1 MIRLALAAL
10 TLFLVAACASKPPFD
25 TSETELTVTPDEA
38 VADMDRLEGT
48 RVLWGGVIVAAH
60 NREETTQLE
69 ILGYPL
75 NSRQRPTTDES
86 PLRRFLAIKDGYL
99 ETADYAQG
107 RQVTVTGP
115 LAGTRSGR
123 VGEADYTYPV
133 VSIEDSHLWPK
144 GEQRSQ
150 EPRFHF
156 GIGVLF
162 GN

>member
-1 MIRLALAAL
+1 MTRLTFAAIPL
-10 TLFLVAACASKPPFD
+10 LVMAACAPKPPLD
-25 TSETELTVTPDEA
+25 TTEVDLSLTPEA
-38 VADMDRLEGT
+38 ALADMDRLEGT
-48 RVLWGGVIVAAH
+48 RVLWGGVIVAAR
-60 NREETTQLE
+60 NREESTRLE

-75 NSRQRPTTDES
+75 NNRQRPATEDA
-86 PLRRFLAIKDGYL
+86 PQRRFLAVKEGYL

-115 LAGTRSGR
+115 LIRTQSGR
-123 VGEADYTYPV
+123 VGEATYTYPV
-133 VSIEDSHLWPK
+133 VRIEDSHLWPK
-144 GEQRSQ
+144 VEPSSR

>member
-1 MIRLALAAL
+1 MAVIPLL
-10 TLFLVAACASKPPFD
+10 LVAACASQPRFD
-25 TSETELTVTPDEA
+25 TNDTMLSVTPEDA
-38 VADMDRLEGT
+38 VADMDRLKGI

-60 NREETTQLE
+60 NREKTTRLE

-75 NSRQRPTTDES
+75 NGRQHPVTTES
-86 PLRRFLAIKDGYL
+86 PQRRFLAVKEGYL

-107 RQVTVTGP
+107 RRVTV
-115 LAGTRSGR
+115 AGTLTGTQSGR
-123 VGEADYTYPV
+123 VGEATYTYPV
-133 VSIEDSHLWPK
+133 VRIEDSHLWPK
-144 GEQRSQ
+144 AESRRQ